1 MVAMRALAAVWS
13 IIVALLLAWWA
24 TGIAINGSATLST
37 PWPLIVMASLGAL
50 IIAGG
55 ILWSRRF
62 ESAKERTRIVL
73 GSITFVVLGI
83 VLAFEWVALVN
94 TTGGAIPR

>member
-1 MVAMRALAAVWS
+1 MVAMRAVAAVWS

-55 ILWSRRF
+55 ILSRRSLGRRVAIRQPHS
-62 ESAKERTRIVL
+62 ESSEVSRCV
-73 GSITFVVLGI
+73 GSSV
-83 VLAFEWVALVN
+83 W
-94 TTGGAIPR
+94 